1 MDSQSLATNISD
13 TILRTR
19 QIMQE
24 SKAITIKNQQRKN
37 MLEEKFSFNDL
48 KLGKDLGSDDIIR
61 RISELE
67 LRPNQDSP
75 IKPFEDSQKID
86 SLQSEIFELNK
97 KVKSQALKIE
107 SLENKL
113 NEINLENFSLVQE
126 LDSLKRKNDKK
137 SEERVFFDMTE
148 KRNVEQRIA
157 LLEDKYK
164 GQVEENHKLIEEIQK
179 LQGQGSVL
187 NSGKKITE
195 LENLLMSSLRKYKGL
210 KERLEKTEN
219 LITLEKSSFSSP
231 KSSSSKKLKIG
242 SPKLGAKKT
251 LKNKVSSYKSSTKLI

>member
-1 MDSQSLATNISD
+1 MDSQSLASNISD

-48 KLGKDLGSDDIIR
+48 KLGKDLQSDDIIR

-67 LRPNQDSP
+67 LRSNQDSP
-75 IKPFEDSQKID
+75 LKPFEDSQKIET
-86 SLQSEIFELNK
+86 LQSEIFELNK

-107 SLENKL
+107 SLETKL
-113 NEINLENFSLVQE
+113 NEINLEKFSLVQE
-126 LDSLKRKNDKK
+126 LNSLKNNKK
-137 SEERVFFDMTE
+137 SEEKVIFDLSE
-148 KRNVEQRIA
+148 KRNVEETIA

-164 GQVEENHKLIEEIQK
+164 VQVEENHKLIEEIQK
-179 LQGQGSVL
+179 LQGQGGVL
-187 NSGKKITE
+187 NSSKKITE

-219 LITLEKSSFSSP
+219 LITLEKSSFFSP
-231 KSSSSKKLKIG
+231 KSTSSKKLKVG
-242 SPKLGAKKT
+242 SPKLGVKKSM
-251 LKNKVSSYKSSTKLI
+251 KNKVSSYKSSTKLN